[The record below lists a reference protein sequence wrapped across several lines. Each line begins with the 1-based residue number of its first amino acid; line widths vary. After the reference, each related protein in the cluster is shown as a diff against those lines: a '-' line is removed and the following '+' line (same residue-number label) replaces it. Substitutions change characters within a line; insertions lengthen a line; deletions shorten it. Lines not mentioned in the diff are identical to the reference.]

1 MRHALIASAALGA
14 IALSLGACASTRPAR
29 INHVVFMTLKD
40 AAQADALVRA
50 CDAEL
55 APIPGVRSYFAG
67 KHLDTGRASV
77 DADYDVGLYLGF
89 DTEEAYSGYVEH
101 PAHVAF
107 VQTWKPRLDL
117 LLVRDVLDETP

>member
-1 MRHALIASAALGA
+1 MRHVIIATASGA
-14 IALSLGACASTRPAR
+14 IALSLCACASNQPAR

-40 AAQADALVRA
+40 PAQADALVKA

-55 APIPGVRSYFAG
+55 APIPGVTSYFAG
-67 KHLDTGRASV
+67 THLDTGRATV

-89 DTEEAYSGYVEH
+89 NTEEAYSGYVEH

-107 VQTWKPRLDL
+107 VEAWKPKLEL
-117 LLVRDVLDETP
+117 LLVRDILDETP

>member
-1 MRHALIASAALGA
+1 MRCTLFAAIPAVVALA
-14 IALSLGACASTRPAR
+14 LGACASNRPAR

-40 AAQADALVRA
+40 PAHADALVEA

-55 APIPGVRSYFAG
+55 ASIPGVTSYFAG
-67 KHLDTGRASV
+67 KHLDTGRPTV

-107 VQTWKPRLDL
+107 VEAWLPQLEL